1 MRYSTEEK
9 CFMFDIYRQTGSV
22 TKALRRYRLQFP
34 GRRAPSKKMFYR
46 LKKKFFET
54 GSLNRKKTVRPKTVL
69 TEETEINIL
78 AYLRA
83 NPQNSLN
90 HVVGELPVSIGS
102 AHAVT
107 KKYKFH
113 PYKVKRVQKLTPA
126 QKEMRLQF
134 SKHILEIIQRDATF
148 LDKILWTDESSFS
161 TSRGCHRQN
170 RHYWSDANPYQIQEI
185 QFQGRQSVSVWCGL
199 IGERVLEPI
208 IFDGSLT
215 GQVYLNFLEVEIE
228 ERIDNLPLALSRH
241 LIWQQDGAPPHNVV
255 PVKMLLDR
263 KYTQWIGKSGTI
275 RWPPNSPDL
284 TPCDFFLW
292 GHVKNIVYSTPC
304 YSLDDLKMR
313 IRNAIRQVQNNRAT
327 LLKIK
332 GHTEKVY
339 IKCVENGGGQVEQ
352 HL

>member
-1 MRYSTEEK
+1 MRYSREEK

-54 GSLNRKKTVRPKTVL
+54 GSLNRKKTIRPKTVL
-69 TEETEINIL
+69 TEETEIDVL
-78 AYLRA
+78 AYFRA
-83 NPQNSLN
+83 YPQNALSD
-90 HVVGELPVSIGS
+90 VVKELPVCRGS
-102 AHAVT
+102 AHAVL
-107 KKYKFH
+107 KKYKFR
-113 PYKVKRVQKLTPA
+113 PYKLRRVQKLTPT
-126 QKEMRLQF
+126 QKGNRLLFCRQ
-134 SKHILEIIQRDATF
+134 ILEIIQTDVTF

-170 RHYWSDANPYQIQEI
+170 KHHWSDSNSYQIQEI

-199 IGERVLEPI
+199 IGEHLLDPI

-215 GQVYLNFLEVEIE
+215 GQVYLNMLEAEIE
-228 ERIDNLPLALSRH
+228 DQIDGLPLALSRH
-241 LIWQQDGAPPHNVV
+241 LIWHQDGAPPHNVI
-255 PVKMLLDR
+255 PVKMFLDG
-263 KYTQWIGKSGTI
+263 KYLQWIGKSGTI

-304 YSLDDLKMR
+304 YSLDDLKIR
-313 IRNAIRQVQNNRAT
+313 IRGAIREVQNNRAT
-327 LLKIK
+327 LLKII
-332 GHTEKVY
+332 GHTKKVY
-339 IKCVENGGGQVEQ
+339 IKCIENEGGHVEQ